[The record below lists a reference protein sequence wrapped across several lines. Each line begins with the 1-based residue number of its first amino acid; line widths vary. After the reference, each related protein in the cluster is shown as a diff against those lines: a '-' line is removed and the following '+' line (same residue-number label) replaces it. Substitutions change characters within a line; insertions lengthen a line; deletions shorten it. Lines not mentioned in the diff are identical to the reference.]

1 MVDNFARNNWIIII
15 VIVSAIIL
23 ISITMFGFIA
33 MLDSIGQNINLVVN
47 NTSKNMTDLTQ
58 ILITEQRRGTVE
70 LDKVVENQTEQF
82 IKSISNFTNVIIDYS
97 AQNDKNL
104 KNIYNLVSDINNK
117 TINITN

>member
-82 IKSISNFTNVIIDYS
+82 IKSINNFTNVVIDYS
-97 AQNDKNL
+97 AQNDNNL

>member
-33 MLDSIGQNINLVVN
+33 MFDSIGQNINLVVN

-82 IKSISNFTNVIIDYS
+82 IKSINNFTNVVIDYS
-97 AQNDKNL
+97 AQNDNNL